1 MVHKWDRPCWII
13 LYLHLTIESCT
24 RYSSI
29 PSPWIKWEVYLFT
42 SGLGVHDR
50 AGGHQAI
57 ATDMLKKNFRYY
69 KLFISILYEYLLNIE
84 YYTYWLSFMPDNYL
98 QEAFIDRKSYHELGI
113 ATLRHLYLL
122 VIYFHNIVYS
132 VFSGL
137 YFITILSSET
147 FGYQKLSFSKTF
159 YFTIILEDDCL

>member
-1 MVHKWDRPCWII
+1 
-13 LYLHLTIESCT
+13 
-24 RYSSI
+24 
-29 PSPWIKWEVYLFT
+29 
-42 SGLGVHDR
+42 
-50 AGGHQAI
+50 
-57 ATDMLKKNFRYY
+57 
-69 KLFISILYEYLLNIE
+69 
-84 YYTYWLSFMPDNYL
+84 MPDNYL

-132 VFSGL
+132 VFSGF

-159 YFTIILEDDCL
+159 YFTIILEDE